1 MRLFFFFFVLF
12 FSLFFCTAILD
23 FLNLHYT
30 PFQPR
35 SENFRVL
42 YLPKTSKWALD
53 NLKVVLYFNL
63 KVSIFVSGT
72 DFLALSSTS
81 HKLMFEK
88 LHLQSN
94 NQTQSWEKQS
104 FPYFELKLT
113 QTHAWENEVTQTLN
127 SNSQKP
133 KREKIYSFELWT
145 QTQQDSRVRKL
156 HFSLFE
162 LILTR
167 SHEWENV
174 FFSWFELILTKSHA

>member
-1 MRLFFFFFVLF
+1 MGFLFIFSFFLFLFFRFSGPRDYPAFSLFSAFFPFSSFFFEFLILFKITSLFPFFVFFSSNLEFFLKLISFQKYTVLFVRLFFFLFCTFLF
-12 FSLFFCTAILD
+12 FFFFCTAILD

-94 NQTQSWEKQS
+94 NQTQS
-104 FPYFELKLT
+104 
-113 QTHAWENEVTQTLN
+113 
-127 SNSQKP
+127 
-133 KREKIYSFELWT
+133 
-145 QTQQDSRVRKL
+145 
-156 HFSLFE
+156 
-162 LILTR
+162 
-167 SHEWENV
+167 
-174 FFSWFELILTKSHA
+174 